1 MLALILY
8 DVGLDDSEPRTDQKT
23 ACCLSIEV
31 TPVHRLAKEIT
42 AFIGVVI
49 AAERP
54 KQHAPRAH
62 PMMHGSQ
69 KSCVQVSPDVDD
81 RVEGGD
87 RVEGA

>member
-8 DVGLDDSEPRTDQKT
+8 DVGLDDAEPRTDQKT

-31 TPVHRLAKEIT
+31 TPVHRLAKELS

-54 KQHAPRAH
+54 EQAAAMGRPPARRKMDA
-62 PMMHGSQ
+62 
-69 KSCVQVSPDVDD
+69 
-81 RVEGGD
+81 
-87 RVEGA
+87 